1 MSWLSLSDIAEMT
14 GGELHGNDVQLN
26 AVSIDSRKVSNDD
39 LFIAIKG
46 ERFDAHDF
54 VAELEGKVGAA
65 LVSQLVDCSLP
76 QVVVKD
82 TLQALADLSAKWR
95 QTFSKPVIGLTG
107 SNGKTTLKEMVA
119 AILSEKGKVLS
130 TNGNF
135 NNDIGL
141 PLTLLRIR
149 ESDDYAVIEMGAN
162 HFDEIDFLTHIAKPD
177 IAVINNAGPA
187 HLEGFGDIEGVAKA
201 KGEIFGGLNESG
213 IAIINA
219 DDEYADYWLGLNK
232 QHKVI
237 TFGLDAPADI
247 SGEFNAQEKLK
258 INVTDKAANEVTNN
272 EIEVNLKLLGKH
284 NAMNALAATA
294 IVSAL
299 DIDLETVKK
308 GLEALEPVK
317 GRLAAVAGIQG
328 ISLIDDT
335 YNANPASADAAIDVL
350 AAMSGTRMMILG
362 DMGELGSDADNLHA
376 GVGKKAK
383 QSGIDYLLCLGAGSA
398 QACEVFGQSEYA
410 YQQLD
415 DLVLSAKKIINNN
428 VDKDMAILVKG
439 SRTMKMENVVAA
451 LSVEQETSKC

>member
-14 GGELHGNDVQLN
+14 SGVLHGKNAELN
-26 AVSIDSRKVSNDD
+26 AVSIDSRKVSLDD
-39 LFIAIKG
+39 LFITIKG

-54 VAELEGKVGAA
+54 VAELEGKTGGAI
-65 LVSQLVDCSLP
+65 VSRLIDCALP

-82 TLQALADLSAKWR
+82 TLQALAQLAAKWR
-95 QTFSKPVIGLTG
+95 QTYSNPVIGLTG
-107 SNGKTTLKEMVA
+107 SNGKTTVKEMVA

-135 NNDIGL
+135 NNDIGM

-149 ESDDYAVIEMGAN
+149 ETDDYAVIEMGAN

-187 HLEGFGDIEGVAKA
+187 HLEGFGDIAGVAKA
-201 KGEIFGGLNESG
+201 KGEIFDGLTDSG
-213 IAIINA
+213 VAIINA
-219 DDEYADYWLGLNK
+219 DDDYADYWRSLN
-232 QHKVI
+232 QQRDII
-237 TFGLDAPADI
+237 TFGLDKKADVT
-247 SGEFNAQEKLK
+247 GEYSKHEKLK
-258 INVTDKAANEVTNN
+258 IKTKSAEV
-272 EIEVNLKLLGKH
+272 IVDLKLPGKH

-299 DIDLETVKK
+299 KVDLDFVKK

-317 GRLAAVAGIQG
+317 GRLAAVEGMQG

-335 YNANPASADAAIDVL
+335 YNANPASANAAIDVL

-376 GVGKKAK
+376 AVGEKAK
-383 QSGIDYLLCLGAGSA
+383 QSGIEYLLCLGVGSA
-398 QACEVFGQSEYA
+398 QACEVFGQSKYA
-410 YQQLD
+410 YQQHD
-415 DLVLSAKKIINNN
+415 DLVRSAKEIINKS
-428 VDKDMAILVKG
+428 DKNMTVLVKG
-439 SRTMKMENVVAA
+439 SRTMKMENIIKA
-451 LSVEQETSKC
+451 LSFEQGAG